1 MKIHNTVKI
10 LVIDLDRECFT
21 EHGQHL
27 NLSGKEISLRVA
39 AVIRNFFNKTHL
51 VPFSML

>member
-10 LVIDLDRECFT
+10 LVVDLDRECFT

-27 NLSGKEISLRVA
+27 NLSVKEISLRVA
-39 AVIRNFFNKTHL
+39 AVIRNFFNKT
-51 VPFSML
+51 FGSF